1 MDALRSLIIVAGC
14 GLAAASWGC
23 ASARRA
29 SSEPEVP
36 PLVVPAPPPRTLP
49 PLEGGPIEAAVP
61 TTAVGTE
68 TPERPQQRRRPDSR
82 PTEARTDRSEASRTE
97 STADAPRPVPD
108 TQPAEP
114 PPPAAPALQLAPPG
128 GIPQAEEN
136 VQRQL
141 RKADADLN
149 EIDYAA
155 LAREAQAQYDTAKR
169 FMLLANQALR
179 DKNLVF
185 AQTLADKAANLAAVL
200 LQR

>member
-1 MDALRSLIIVAGC
+1 MGALRSVLLVMGF
-14 GLAAASWGC
+14 GLAAAWSSGC
-23 ASARRA
+23 ASARA
-29 SSEPEVP
+29 SSEPNVP

-61 TTAVGTE
+61 TTPVDTE
-68 TPERPQQRRRPDSR
+68 EPQQPQQRRRSESR
-82 PTEARTDRSEASRTE
+82 PAEARTDRSESSRTE
-97 STADAPRPVPD
+97 GTPDASAPPADVQPV
-108 TQPAEP
+108 EP
-114 PPPAAPALQLAPPG
+114 PPNAPALQLAPPG

-141 RKADADLN
+141 KKADQDLRKV
-149 EIDYAA
+149 DYAA

-185 AQTLADKAANLAAVL
+185 AQTLADKAATLATVL

>member
-1 MDALRSLIIVAGC
+1 MEVLRSLLIVAGC

-23 ASARRA
+23 ASARA

-36 PLVVPAPPPRTLP
+36 ALAVPAPPPRTLP

-61 TTAVGTE
+61 TTPVE
-68 TPERPQQRRRPDSR
+68 TQAPERPQQRRRPDTR
-82 PTEARTDRSEASRTE
+82 PAEAHTDRSESSRTE
-97 STADAPRPVPD
+97 NAGDAPPSSPAPD
-108 TQPAEP
+108 AQPAEP
-114 PPPAAPALQLAPPG
+114 PPNAPALQLAPPG
-128 GIPQAEEN
+128 GIPQAEQN

-141 RKADADLN
+141 KKADQDLKQV
-149 EIDYAA
+149 DYAA

-169 FMLLANQALR
+169 FMLLADQAIR

-185 AQTLADKAANLAAVL
+185 AQTLANKAADIAAVL

>member
-1 MDALRSLIIVAGC
+1 MGALRFILLAVGF
-14 GLAAASWGC
+14 GLATAWSSGC
-23 ASARRA
+23 ASARA
-29 SSEPEVP
+29 SSEPSVP

-61 TTAVGTE
+61 TTPVDTE
-68 TPERPQQRRRPDSR
+68 TPQQPQQRRRSESR
-82 PTEARTDRSEASRTE
+82 PAEARTDRLESSRTE
-97 STADAPRPVPD
+97 GATDASSPPPD
-108 TQPAEP
+108 VQSVEP
-114 PPPAAPALQLAPPG
+114 PPNAPALQLAPPG
-128 GIPQAEEN
+128 GIVQAEEN

-141 RKADADLN
+141 KKADQDLKKV
-149 EIDYAA
+149 DYAA

-185 AQTLADKAANLAAVL
+185 AQTLADKAATLATVL